1 MLSGLDQGCC
11 DQAEARFASH
21 HYPGFWL
28 VIAGPSCPL
37 IGWHGP
43 LTSLAAW
50 MWSDLWI
57 WSALSRLI
65 RAYLSTP
72 CPHCY
77 HTLSL
82 SPVSAASLIG
92 AQETEALSLA
102 FCHNSHYKL
111 NRCPKFIE
119 KIKVYRY
126 VLRLDLPSYITT
138 AWTQTFLSVIVIL
151 LLVTVSQ
158 EWL

>member
-1 MLSGLDQGCC
+1 ML
-11 DQAEARFASH
+11 R
-21 HYPGFWL
+21 PGWGQICISSL
-28 VIAGPSCPL
+28 YRLL
-37 IGWHGP
+37 IGYCWP
-43 LTSLAAW
+43 QLPSDWLTRPILTSLAAW

-138 AWTQTFLSVIVIL
+138 AWTRTFLSVIVIL

>member
-1 MLSGLDQGCC
+1 M
-11 DQAEARFASH
+11 
-21 HYPGFWL
+21 
-28 VIAGPSCPL
+28 
-37 IGWHGP
+37 
-43 LTSLAAW
+43 
-50 MWSDLWI
+50 
-57 WSALSRLI
+57 LSRLI
-65 RAYLSTP
+65 TEQLISPLY
-72 CPHCY
+72 PHCY

-102 FCHNSHYKL
+102 FCHNSHCVGVAI

-138 AWTQTFLSVIVIL
+138 A
-151 LLVTVSQ
+151 
-158 EWL
+158 